1 MTEAKKHPGGTDC
14 VKPKVNT
21 FILTWLLAA
30 CSMIGPFAT
39 DMYLPSLHEMTQVF
53 GVPMQAVQQTLSAYL
68 IGFAAMT
75 LFYGTISDIL
85 GRKTTMVAGFFF
97 FMLASVGAAFST
109 TLAEV
114 TFFRFVQGLFAGCG
128 MVIGM
133 AVIRDL
139 FGGPQAQKL
148 MAYVA
153 MVFGFGPALAP
164 VIGGYAATHFGWQ
177 SHFYT
182 LAVISAFLCLACV
195 FFLPESLPKSAR
207 TPVNFKL
214 LAVNYAKAAANPAFM
229 TGCSALGLA
238 FLGQGVFIAGAA
250 DWCVNVMGMKPDE
263 FWHMFLP
270 MIAGTVIGSWISART
285 AQKIGTPMTIRVS
298 FAIMALGA
306 LAALFEIVF
315 VDQPEM
321 PWAVLPLAVYTTG
334 IGMMRPAMS
343 LLLMDFY
350 PHSRGM
356 ASSVLNFLQT
366 LFFALCSAFIVPFL
380 YGDGAKYSA
389 AIIVFSLLTMLF
401 WAAST
406 QLYLRSKHRAALKER
421 SDEIG

>member
-39 DMYLPSLHEMTQVF
+39 DMYLPSFHEMTQAF

-164 VIGGYAATHFGWQ
+164 VIGGYAAMHFGWQ

-182 LAVISAFLCLACV
+182 LAVISAF
-195 FFLPESLPKSAR
+195 
-207 TPVNFKL
+207 
-214 LAVNYAKAAANPAFM
+214 
-229 TGCSALGLA
+229 
-238 FLGQGVFIAGAA
+238 I
-250 DWCVNVMGMKPDE
+250 
-263 FWHMFLP
+263 
-270 MIAGTVIGSWISART
+270 
-285 AQKIGTPMTIRVS
+285 
-298 FAIMALGA
+298 
-306 LAALFEIVF
+306 
-315 VDQPEM
+315 
-321 PWAVLPLAVYTTG
+321 
-334 IGMMRPAMS
+334 
-343 LLLMDFY
+343 
-350 PHSRGM
+350 
-356 ASSVLNFLQT
+356 
-366 LFFALCSAFIVPFL
+366 
-380 YGDGAKYSA
+380 
-389 AIIVFSLLTMLF
+389 
-401 WAAST
+401 
-406 QLYLRSKHRAALKER
+406 
-421 SDEIG
+421 